1 MPTLSQMR
9 DRLRLWLEDD
19 GTVGLWTDA
28 ELDEALRWSLE
39 RYSRWEPAERILT
52 AAVDAGATEIALPE
66 DTLDVARVVAPGGQ
80 VIPRRAA
87 APARVVA
94 GEELAWEQ
102 FAGALRFTQPLVAGS
117 YTVYYAATRTF
128 PATGDEPF
136 PVPPAAE
143 ALILTGALVWA
154 LEFRAREEWKR
165 GPLPPRYESRLEAAR
180 RDYQAL
186 QRDLRRRLRTR
197 TVEVSG

>member
-1 MPTLSQMR
+1 MKLSR
-9 DRLRLWLEDD
+9 
-19 GTVGLWTDA
+19 A
-28 ELDEALRWSLE
+28 S
-39 RYSRWEPAERILT
+39 LT
-52 AAVDAGATEIALPE
+52 AFTWLVAVLFVFPVVWMVITAFKREADAYTDPPS
-66 DTLDVARVVAPGGQ
+66 VVFTPT
-80 VIPRRAA
+80 
-87 APARVVA
+87 
-94 GEELAWEQ
+94 WEQ